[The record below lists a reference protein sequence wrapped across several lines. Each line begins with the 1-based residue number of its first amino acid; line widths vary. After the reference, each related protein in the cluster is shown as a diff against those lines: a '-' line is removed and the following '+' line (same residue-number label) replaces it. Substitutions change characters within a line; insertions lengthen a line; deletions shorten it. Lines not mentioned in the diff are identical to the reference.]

1 MFGKRVGGES
11 GAHVKIKFIY
21 YNKDVLRDRK
31 RHDKG

>member
-1 MFGKRVGGES
+1 MFGKRETCDS